1 MGVEDFLPLC
11 LVPQSTDFW
20 EMIVP
25 GVGEFLAKE
34 RQAAR
39 RAEAKRKA
47 LSFMRHLESEF
58 ANGAQKAHRVGNS
71 VATKE
76 QVAKFRIQHQPRET
90 HRAKTKALRVRKGLI
105 P

>member
-47 LSFMRHLESEF
+47 LSFMKHLESEF

-71 VATKE
+71 VATME
-76 QVAKFRIQHQPRET
+76 QVANSGSNTDREKHT
-90 HRAKTKALRVRKGLI
+90 ERKTKALRVRKGLI

>member
-1 MGVEDFLPLC
+1 LC

-47 LSFMRHLESEF
+47 LSFMKHLESEF

-71 VATKE
+71 VATME
-76 QVAKFRIQHQPRET
+76 QVANSGSNTDREKHT
-90 HRAKTKALRVRKGLI
+90 ERKTKALRVRKGLI